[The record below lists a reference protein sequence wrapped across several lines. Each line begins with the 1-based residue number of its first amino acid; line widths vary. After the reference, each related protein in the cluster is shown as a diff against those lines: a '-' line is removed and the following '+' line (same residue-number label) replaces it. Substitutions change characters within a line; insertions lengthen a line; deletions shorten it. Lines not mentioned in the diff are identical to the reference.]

1 MRVADL
7 TMTKGPK
14 GPKDQRTLDTRAE
27 VTNGKIPQTYGVQ
40 LFRTH
45 LLLIS
50 NFSDKDTESV
60 GRQTLIPNARKCEE
74 RCTALHK
81 SGIPGRSMHAEYPD
95 ITKMCMHACVQYR
108 YSSDYPGTQYEI
120 NVTYLMLN
128 AAE

>member
-60 GRQTLIPNARKCEE
+60 GRQTLIPNARM
-74 RCTALHK
+74 RRTLHCTALHR
-81 SGIPGRSMHAEYPD
+81 SGIPIRYH
-95 ITKMCMHACVQYR
+95 KNVHACMR
-108 YSSDYPGTQYEI
+108 AI
-120 NVTYLMLN
+120 
-128 AAE
+128 

>member
-74 RCTALHK
+74 RCTALHC
-81 SGIPGRSMHAEYPD
+81 IDPEYPSD

-128 AAE
+128 A

>member
-1 MRVADL
+1 
-7 TMTKGPK
+7 
-14 GPKDQRTLDTRAE
+14 LDTRAE
-27 VTNGKIPQTYGVQ
+27 VTKRKIPQTYGVQ
-40 LFRTH
+40 SHTFTFNF
-45 LLLIS
+45 

>member
-74 RCTALHK
+74 RCTALHC
-81 SGIPGRSMHAEYPD
+81 INPEYPED
-95 ITKMCMHACVQYR
+95 PCMRNIPISQKCACMHAFNIDIHQITR
-108 YSSDYPGTQYEI
+108 EH
-120 NVTYLMLN
+120 N
-128 AAE
+128 